1 MGGGQNNGR
10 VVGSAAEPRIAVV
23 SGGSRGLG
31 LEIVRK
37 LADRG
42 MHVVL
47 TSRRVADGQAAI
59 GLLGDAADCV
69 AVRDLDITDAASVAQ
84 FAGWLRGR
92 LGRCDVLVNNAAVL
106 IDDDRDASSV
116 DLAVVRRTLETNLLG
131 TWRLTQA
138 IAPLMRAAGYGRIV
152 NISSGLGSL
161 AAMRCDLPGYRVS
174 KTAVN
179 AMTRMLADEL
189 AVDGVLVNAC
199 CPGLTRIEV
208 PATRDGT
215 RLFATAD
222 TAVWL
227 ATLPDDGPTGGFYRD
242 HVLIEW

>member
-92 LGRCDVLVNNAAVL
+92 LGRCDVLV
-106 IDDDRDASSV
+106 
-116 DLAVVRRTLETNLLG
+116 
-131 TWRLTQA
+131 
-138 IAPLMRAAGYGRIV
+138 
-152 NISSGLGSL
+152 
-161 AAMRCDLPGYRVS
+161 

>member
-1 MGGGQNNGR
+1 MGGGQHNGR
-10 VVGSAAEPRIAVV
+10 VTGPAGPARIAVV

-31 LEIVRK
+31 LEIVR
-37 LADRG
+37 LLGRG
-42 MHVVL
+42 MRVVL
-47 TSRRVADGQAAI
+47 TSRRAADGQAAI
-59 GLLGDAADCV
+59 GLLGDVADRV
-69 AVRDLDITDAASVAQ
+69 AVRDLDITDAASVTQ
-84 FAGWLRGR
+84 FACWLRAR

-106 IDDDRDASSV
+106 IDDDRAASAV

-138 IAPLMRAAGYGRIV
+138 VAPLMRAAGYGRIV

-161 AAMRCDLPGYRVS
+161 TAMRADLPGYRVS

-189 AVDGVLVNAC
+189 AADGVLVNAC
-199 CPGLTRIEV
+199 CPGMGRVEV
-208 PATRDGT
+208 PATRDGS
-215 RLFATAD
+215 RLLATAD

-242 HVLIEW
+242 HTPIAW